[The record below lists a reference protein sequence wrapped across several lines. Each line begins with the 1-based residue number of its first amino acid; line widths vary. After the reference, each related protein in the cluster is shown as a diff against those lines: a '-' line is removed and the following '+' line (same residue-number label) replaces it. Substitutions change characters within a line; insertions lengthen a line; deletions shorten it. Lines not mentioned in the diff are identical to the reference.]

1 MTPTSASALISC
13 PAREPS
19 WAPPTELPSSS
30 GSDIGS
36 VAHLAIAQW
45 LESGD
50 WQNPQSPDMLAAR
63 FDALAGES
71 RAASARG
78 RLVASRLRTR
88 AGELCA
94 FLNTWG
100 AKTIRTEVTLIDHK
114 RKLWGRVDILIS
126 SHDRVGLIE
135 IKTGEQES
143 VGTGLSADE
152 TRQIQSYAHLILC
165 SYQGLP
171 ATATLFSL
179 KRGLIDVPV
188 SEESV
193 TDVVVEAVAARQQ
206 WFDGVRSAVPAPD
219 VCKVCPQRMRCSPSW
234 HAMGR
239 WPERDGA
246 EGVIQRLNRS
256 SSGKLSL
263 VVAEH
268 AGVVV
273 ISGLSPQLVGDARQ
287 GDRIRVLGLQQSH
300 GPRNPAVF
308 VARKDVQVRVIQR
321 GEGGAK

>member
-1 MTPTSASALISC
+1 M
-13 PAREPS
+13 
-19 WAPPTELPSSS
+19 
-30 GSDIGS
+30 G
-36 VAHLAIAQW
+36 
-45 LESGD
+45 
-50 WQNPQSPDMLAAR
+50 N
-63 FDALAGES
+63 
-71 RAASARG
+71 
-78 RLVASRLRTR
+78 RLRTR
-88 AGELCA
+88 AGELCT

-100 AKTIRTEVTLIDHK
+100 AKTVWTEVTLIDHK
-114 RKLWGRVDILIS
+114 RSLWGRVDILIS

-135 IKTGEQES
+135 IKTGEHES
-143 VGTGLSADE
+143 VGSTLSEDE
-152 TRQIQSYAHLILC
+152 TRQIQFYAHLILC
-165 SYQGLP
+165 SSQSLP

-193 TDVVVEAVAARQQ
+193 ANVVAEAVAARQQ
-206 WFDGVRSAVPAPD
+206 WFDGVRSALPASD
-219 VCKVCPQRMRCSPSW
+219 VCKFCPQRMRCSPSW
-234 HAMGR
+234 QAMVR

-256 SSGKLSL
+256 SSGKVSL

-268 AGVVV
+268 AEVVV
-273 ISGLSPQLVGDARQ
+273 ISGLSSQLIGDARQ